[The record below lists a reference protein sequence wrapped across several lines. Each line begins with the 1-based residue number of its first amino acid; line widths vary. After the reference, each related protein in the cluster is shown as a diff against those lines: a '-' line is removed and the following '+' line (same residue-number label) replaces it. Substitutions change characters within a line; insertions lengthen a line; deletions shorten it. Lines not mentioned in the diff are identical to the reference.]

1 MKDNTAV
8 AIFIT
13 LGIMFWIIWE
23 YGGTIFP
30 VVGECEYWVDKYGII
45 HDEYCE
51 YKKNPWFTEKYNKYE
66 FMLETGQ
73 DLCDECMYDEIDI
86 LKELHYY
93 NLDRRLFYLQLSGAD
108 KDYQEKFKCKHRWT
122 IDENLWYED

>member
-1 MKDNTAV
+1 MKDSTV
-8 AIFIT
+8 IPIFFALIIIT
-13 LGIMFWIIWE
+13 YVFIENW
-23 YGGTIFP
+23 GTILP
-30 VVGECEYWVDKYGII
+30 NVGDCEYWVDKYGVI

-51 YKKNPWFTEKYNKYE
+51 YKKKPWFTQRYNKYE
-66 FMLETGQ
+66 FLLETNQ
-73 DLCDECMYDEIDI
+73 DLCNECTYDEIDI
-86 LKELHYY
+86 LKKLHYY